1 MTKKV
6 TKARIKGWVKVKNLI
21 KIVVLKKPQED
32 CVEVWI
38 EIVPIKR
45 SSTKED

>member
-1 MTKKV
+1 M
-6 TKARIKGWVKVKNLI
+6 RRNQFLNE
-21 KIVVLKKPQED
+21 QED